1 MHTDSASGNGRPDDG
16 RPGKIEPDHGA
27 PEKGLPPDMMM
38 IRPSRHTLPE
48 DVFAISIGVALV
60 SFGVFLFQQAEL
72 VVSGIAGVA
81 LALSYATGLDFSV
94 LFFALNLPF
103 YALAVRGMGWRFVIK
118 TFGAIALMS
127 VLVRLYPELIDIADV
142 APGLAAP
149 LGGIMIGLGLLALFR
164 HGAGLGGINILVYWL
179 QSTRGLR
186 AGYVQLGIDALILA
200 GAAIVIGWQGIVWSI
215 AGAVMFNLIL
225 GVNHKPGRYVGVS

>member
-1 MHTDSASGNGRPDDG
+1 MTGKHEKGPDPMNTDTASGAGASEAGTRSTPDV
-16 RPGKIEPDHGA
+16 
-27 PEKGLPPDMMM
+27 MM

-48 DVFAISIGVALV
+48 DVFAITIGVALV

-72 VVSGIAGVA
+72 VVSGVAGIA

-94 LFFALNLPF
+94 LFFSLNLPF
-103 YALAVRGMGWRFVIK
+103 YALAVGGMGWRFVIK
-118 TFGAIALMS
+118 TFCAIALMS
-127 VLVRLYPELIDIADV
+127 VLVRSYPALIDIA
-142 APGLAAP
+142 ALEPAFAGLI
-149 LGGIMIGLGLLALFR
+149 GGIMIGLGLLALFR

-186 AGYVQLGIDALILA
+186 AGYVQLGIDAVILA
-200 GAAIVIGWQGIVWSI
+200 GAALVIGWQGIIWSV

>member
-1 MHTDSASGNGRPDDG
+1 MDADSVTDTHE
-16 RPGKIEPDHGA
+16 EPDGDGTDEA
-27 PEKGLPPDMMM
+27 DRQAMIM

-48 DVFAISIGVALV
+48 DIFAISIGVALV

-72 VVSGIAGVA
+72 VVSGVAGIA
-81 LALSYATGLDFSV
+81 LTISYATGLDFSA

-118 TFGAIALMS
+118 TFCAIALMS
-127 VLVRLYPELIDIADV
+127 VLVRYYPVLITIETLE
-142 APGLAAP
+142 PGFAA
-149 LGGIMIGLGLLALFR
+149 LIGGIMIGLGLLALFR

-179 QSTRGLR
+179 QSARGMR

-200 GAAIVIGWQGIVWSI
+200 GAALVIGWQGIVWSV

-225 GVNHKPGRYVGVS
+225 GVNHKPGRYVGVN